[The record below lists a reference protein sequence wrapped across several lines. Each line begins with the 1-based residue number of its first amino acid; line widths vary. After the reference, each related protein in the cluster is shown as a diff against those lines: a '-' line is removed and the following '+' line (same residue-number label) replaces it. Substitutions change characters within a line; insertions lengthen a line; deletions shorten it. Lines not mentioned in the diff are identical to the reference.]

1 MKKTEPVQKSK
12 FPWIF
17 PVLAVLFL
25 LSAGYFV
32 YSGSRSEPVSG
43 TKETGPSQAKPAASS
58 ASEGVIP
65 LPVRGD
71 PKASVTIEEFSD
83 FQCPFCAR
91 SVPVLKQIM
100 EDFPGQVR
108 WTFRHFPVISSHP
121 DAPLIHMAVLAA
133 GKQGRFW
140 EMHDTVFENRERV
153 SFEDLLGYARKIGL
167 DPKAF
172 EASLQDRSLMARI
185 EADYNE
191 GVDRM
196 VRATPTFF
204 VNGRKIEGAVPY
216 PMFRREVELAILSA
230 NKIAPPSLEKPP
242 GSPH

>member
-1 MKKTEPVQKSK
+1 MKKKEPVQKSK

-17 PVLAVLFL
+17 PVLAVFLL

-32 YSGSRSEPVSG
+32 YSGSRPEPVPERKG
-43 TKETGPSQAKPAASS
+43 AGPSPTKPAASS
-58 ASEGVIP
+58 VSEGVTA

-71 PKASVTIEEFSD
+71 PRAAVTIEEFSD

-91 SVPVLKQIM
+91 SVPVMKQLL

-108 WTFRHFPVISSHP
+108 WIFRHFPVISSHP
-121 DAPLIHMAVLAA
+121 NAPLIHMAVLAA
-133 GKQGRFW
+133 GKQERFW
-140 EMHDTVFENRERV
+140 EMHDAVFENRDRV
-153 SFEDLLGYARKIGL
+153 SFEDLIGYARGMGL
-167 DPKAF
+167 DLKAF

-191 GVDRM
+191 GADRM

-216 PMFRREVELAILSA
+216 PMFKREVELAILSPKKNTPA
-230 NKIAPPSLEKPP
+230 AP
-242 GSPH
+242 